1 MGINIDWG
9 KILSTLIAEVAKL
22 FLPKARD
29 LLEWAIDWAYTAIEE
44 WATQLSLDEEHVV
57 PASVEKM
64 AKAVELV
71 RVLAPEIQPA
81 AARML
86 LEAKHLKVTG

>member
-9 KILSTLIAEVAKL
+9 KILSTLISEIAKL
-22 FLPKARD
+22 FLPKAKE
-29 LLEWAIDWAYTAIEE
+29 LLEWAIDWAYEAVEE
-44 WATQLSLDEEHVV
+44 WSKKLDKGEEKPLS
-57 PASVEKM
+57 AEKM

-71 RVLAPEIQPA
+71 QVLAPEILPA

-86 LEAKHLKVTG
+86 LEAKHLKTG

>member
-9 KILSTLIAEVAKL
+9 KILSTLISEIAKL
-22 FLPKARD
+22 FLPKAKEM
-29 LLEWAIDWAYTAIEE
+29 LEWAIDWAYEAIEE
-44 WATQLSLDEEHVV
+44 WAAKLSEEDEA
-57 PASVEKM
+57 PPSTEKM

-86 LEAKHLKVTG
+86 LEAKHLKTG